1 MKFWG
6 DVLVMFVTFFLSLK
20 FEKETRYFWHGKRLV
35 YGMVIVVRLLVVLI
49 VLGISLVL
57 TSLKQDMFVC

>member
-1 MKFWG
+1 MLMKFWG

-35 YGMVIVVRLLVVLI
+35 YGMVIVVRLLVALI
-49 VLGISLVL
+49 VLRI
-57 TSLKQDMFVC
+57 